1 MQYSHVHVYYFL
13 TGVQYKVFVR
23 SGARETITLEVEPS
37 DTIKTV
43 KAKIHGKEGI
53 PPEYQRM
60 DFAGKWLEDWCALS
74 YYNVMEDATLYLE
87 IKPQKGNQ
95 L

>member
-1 MQYSHVHVYYFL
+1 MQYSHFACIF
-13 TGVQYKVFVR
+13 TSSDVQYKIFVR
-23 SGARETITLEVEPS
+23 SGARKTITLEVEPS
-37 DTIKTV
+37 NTIKTV

-53 PPEYQRM
+53 PPECQELE
-60 DFAGKWLEDWCALS
+60 FARKWLEDWCALS
-74 YYNVMEDATLYLE
+74 YYNIMEDATLYLK